1 MKCLLTRS
9 SSSPLTNITH
19 HKVCHTVFSA
29 ESLSKA
35 LRIYTKRRLRRIQSR
50 LPGHHTPGGDEIDSA
65 ALDTF
70 NVRST
75 FLLGLIILS
84 HFQWKSPHL
93 INSSVCL
100 SVCLS
105 VTMFDQIFCT
115 NYYGCF
121 VLWSLSKPQFWKTEW
136 CVWAFLLRMENGF
149 VPRAEGPWFLECP
162 YATFR
167 FPFGTFVF
175 RRNTKVEI

>member
-1 MKCLLTRS
+1 METV
-9 SSSPLTNITH
+9 IGA
-19 HKVCHTVFSA
+19 VFSP
-29 ESLSKA
+29 
-35 LRIYTKRRLRRIQSR
+35 TFHCFQS
-50 LPGHHTPGGDEIDSA
+50 G
-65 ALDTF
+65 
-70 NVRST
+70 
-75 FLLGLIILS
+75 
-84 HFQWKSPHL
+84 KSPHL
-93 INSSVCL
+93 INSSSSSEFYSLPLSSGRARTSLIRLSVRL

-149 VPRAEGPWFLECP
+149 VPRAEGPWFLEFP

-167 FPFGTFVF
+167 FPFGTFVLT
-175 RRNTKVEI
+175 TKVEI

>member
-1 MKCLLTRS
+1 MTKEPDYSLPLS
-9 SSSPLTNITH
+9 SGRART
-19 HKVCHTVFSA
+19 
-29 ESLSKA
+29 SLIRPS
-35 LRIYTKRRLRRIQSR
+35 
-50 LPGHHTPGGDEIDSA
+50 
-65 ALDTF
+65 
-70 NVRST
+70 VR
-75 FLLGLIILS
+75 
-84 HFQWKSPHL
+84 
-93 INSSVCL
+93 
-100 SVCLS
+100 LS

-175 RRNTKVEI
+175 RRNTKVEIWHLYHGKWERPYQLLFISIKVDGLLLEHQIKVDGHQIKVVRRVIILFSPTFQCKSPHLINSSVRPSVRSHF